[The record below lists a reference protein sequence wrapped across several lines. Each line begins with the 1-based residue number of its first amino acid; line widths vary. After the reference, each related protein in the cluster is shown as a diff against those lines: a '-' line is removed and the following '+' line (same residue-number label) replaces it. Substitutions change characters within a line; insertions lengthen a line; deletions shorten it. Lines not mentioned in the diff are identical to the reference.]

1 MLADLF
7 HGRSFGGTPYSQ
19 RVGVAIVFWAASSA
33 LGFHEQAG
41 CGGGHLLTGL
51 MVSASLYKCVGA
63 FNSSDG
69 QAGRLVQH
77 LSMGP
82 NKCEFGR

>member
-7 HGRSFGGTPYSQ
+7 SLGLHGLSFGGGTPYSR

-33 LGFHEQAG
+33 LGYHEQAG

-63 FNSSDG
+63 LNCWEACSTSEYG
-69 QAGRLVQH
+69 T
-77 LSMGP
+77 
-82 NKCEFGR
+82 